1 MFADYWE
8 DEPSTFIQDIAK
20 AYCNE
25 RPLYRPNTS
34 YIKVFFK
41 WLFIE
46 CLIVAFAICIFRVSC
61 ITNFLALLPKD
72 ISNYINDD
80 MVKACTIFAL
90 TISLII
96 NLIISRWFAIDCVQL
111 YQRYAPERVRR
122 RCVLMPS
129 CSEFAILA
137 LKHYGFILGCVMT
150 YYRLTKRCRGT
161 IYRIEYPKL

>member
-1 MFADYWE
+1 MFANHWE
-8 DEPSTFIQDIAK
+8 DEPSLFIQDIAK

-34 YIKVFFK
+34 YLKVLFK

-46 CLIVAFAICIFRVSC
+46 CIIVAFAICIFRISC
-61 ITNFLALLPKD
+61 ISNIWALFPNSIGK
-72 ISNYINDD
+72 YINDD
-80 MVKACTIFAL
+80 MVRAYIIFAL

-111 YQRYAPERVRR
+111 YQHYAPERVRR

-129 CSEFAILA
+129 CSEFAIIA
-137 LKHYGFILGCVMT
+137 LKRYGFIIGCVMT
-150 YYRLTKRCRGT
+150 YYRLIKRCRGT